1 MTRILNIINHN
12 LGLEFSLKKKKNLAV
27 NLAVTLASLKNNNQK
42 KKKKRPNPIN
52 RVNRPNDEK
61 SIKENALISPSPSL

>member
-1 MTRILNIINHN
+1 MTRVLNIINHN
-12 LGLEFSLKKKKNLAV
+12 LGLEFSLKKKNLAV
-27 NLAVTLASLKNNNQK
+27 NLAVTLASSKNNNQK

-61 SIKENALISPSPSL
+61 SIKENASISPSPSP

>member
-12 LGLEFSLKKKKNLAV
+12 LGLEFSLKKKNLAV
-27 NLAVTLASLKNNNQK
+27 NLAVTLALLKNNNQR

-52 RVNRPNDEK
+52 RVNRPNNEK
-61 SIKENALISPSPSL
+61 SIKENTSISPSSSP